1 MKKISSFIIVT
12 CLIIPCVVSNA
23 STGTVKQWL
32 TYYGLLGSNT
42 LVIEWQEKSPI
53 LKNVYIHGCRL
64 ISKDGGTF
72 RDVYFTEEGVLLQDR
87 ELETFGICK
96 KDWENIDIS
105 FPAHYATA
113 TTQQRKKRIII
124 QPQKD
129 IPTCSLPPIDH
140 ALLMKEDNT
149 RGHLEGNSLI
159 RYGVNRSISPPIEIF
174 GNRCD
179 PGILQVGSDGNWQWR
194 MNIKA
199 VDALGMRICFDTVSI
214 PDNVELYVYN
224 PDNPAEYYGP
234 FLSGNTIWT
243 PTIISDTSGV
253 ICIGKSKTDLDS
265 LVLKISHIIHVYRS
279 PLLYDKVIG
288 PCHVDIACQ
297 PEWEGHATAVGRL
310 GLVDFDAW
318 ACTGSLI
325 VAPGYDDNPPFLL
338 TANHCISLQAQ
349 ATTLE
354 IWWLY
359 QRPACNEEPP
369 PNMTTMPRS
378 TGGATLLAGS
388 SAEGGSDF
396 TLLLLNE
403 TVPVETA
410 YLGFTTRA
418 VSLGESVA
426 CIHHPQGV
434 EKKISFGVTSG
445 AGSPRLGGHPLTPY
459 EYFHEVLWTEG
470 TTEGGSSGSPLLL
483 AEEGQIIGQLYGGYA
498 SCTAPSEPDY
508 FGRMDVTYPL
518 IQPWLDGSYP
528 IEGESEEGEG
538 EGEGEITEGESEGEI
553 VEGEGEG
560 ESEGEGEGEG
570 ENIEEGEEEESR
582 CLFGMIPCPNTEQG
596 IRAFRYLEI
605 TIQTILTILGL
616 LLIRAFFTRNKP

>member
-1 MKKISSFIIVT
+1 MKKISYLIIVT
-12 CLIIPCVVSNA
+12 CLVIPCVLSNA
-23 STGTVKQWL
+23 STGTVKEWL
-32 TYYGLLGSNT
+32 THYGLLDNNT

-53 LKNVYIHGCRL
+53 LKNVYIQGCRL
-64 ISKDGGTF
+64 EAKGGETF
-72 RDVYFTEEGVLLQDR
+72 RDVYFTEEGVLLQDS
-87 ELETFGICK
+87 ELAAFGICK
-96 KDWENIDIS
+96 KDWEDVGIS
-105 FPAHYATA
+105 FPAHYAAA
-113 TTQQRKKRIII
+113 TKQPSKKRIII
-124 QPQKD
+124 KPQTNF
-129 IPTCSLPPIDH
+129 PTCSLPPIDH
-140 ALLMKEDNT
+140 ALLMNEDLAREN
-149 RGHLEGNSLI
+149 LEDNSLI
-159 RYGVNRSISPPIEIF
+159 RYGVNREINPPVEIY
-174 GNRCD
+174 GAKYNA
-179 PGILQVGSDGNWQWR
+179 GILQVDSDGSWQWGV
-194 MNIKA
+194 NIKA
-199 VDALGMRICFDTVSI
+199 VGALGMRICFDTASI
-214 PDNVELYVYN
+214 PDGVELYVYN
-224 PDNPAEYYGP
+224 SDAPGECYGP

-243 PTIISDTSGV
+243 PTIMSDTSGI
-253 ICIGKSKTDLDS
+253 ICIGKSETNLDS
-265 LVLKISHIIHVYRS
+265 LILKISRIIHVYRS
-279 PLLYDKVIG
+279 PLLYDKAIG
-288 PCHVDIACQ
+288 LCHVDIACR

-359 QRPACNEEPP
+359 QRPVCNEEPP
-369 PNMTTMPRS
+369 PDMAAMPRS

-388 SAEGGSDF
+388 SAVSGSDF

-410 YLGFTTRA
+410 YLGFTTRSI
-418 VSLGESVA
+418 SLDESVV

-498 SCTAPSEPDY
+498 SCSAPSEPDY

-518 IQPWLDGSYP
+518 IQPWLEGSYP
-528 IEGESEEGEG
+528 IEGESEEGEEEG
-538 EGEGEITEGESEGEI
+538 EGEGEITEGEIEGEI
-553 VEGEGEG
+553 VEGEGE
-560 ESEGEGEGEG
+560 SEGEGGGEG
-570 ENIEEGEEEESR
+570 ENIEEGEGEESR
-582 CLFGMIPCPNTEQG
+582 CLFGLIPCPNTEQE
-596 IRAFRYLEI
+596 IRVFHYLEI